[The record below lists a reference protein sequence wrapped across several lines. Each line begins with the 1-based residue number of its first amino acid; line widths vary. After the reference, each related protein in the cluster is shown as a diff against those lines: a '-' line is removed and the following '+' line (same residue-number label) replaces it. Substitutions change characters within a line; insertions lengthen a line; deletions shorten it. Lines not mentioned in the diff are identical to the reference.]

1 MKIFKN
7 SSQFYAFVILL
18 ICPFTLAQV
27 QLVHAPSLKLS
38 DRALTEIVGGENARE
53 GEVPFIASLQLVDG
67 EYFCGASLIRPN
79 WVLTA
84 AHCVTDWYK
93 KNKIVVGAYN
103 QKNLEG
109 AETFTAA
116 KVIIHTGYREINKDY
131 DFALIKLSGS
141 STVTPVELNSEE
153 IDIAGAAEPILA
165 TAAGWGVLGET
176 SVKKPDILQKVE
188 VPLVTQDQ
196 CNDIVAYNK
205 RITDRM
211 LCAGFKAGQKDSCSG
226 DSGGPLFIHEDGHAL
241 LIGVVSW
248 GKGCA
253 RENKYGVYSKV
264 NSQLD
269 WINTQIEQNEA
280 AILTK

>member
-1 MKIFKN
+1 MASAHIE
-7 SSQFYAFVILL
+7 
-18 ICPFTLAQV
+18 
-27 QLVHAPSLKLS
+27 LVNPPVTKPS
-38 DRALTEIVGGENARE
+38 DRSLTEIVGGVDAHE
-53 GEVPFIASLQLVDG
+53 GEVPFIASLQLVNG

-116 KVIIHTGYREINKDY
+116 KVIIHSSYREINKDY

-153 IDIAGAAEPILA
+153 IDIEAATEPIMA
-165 TAAGWGVLGET
+165 TAAGWGILDET
-176 SVKKPDILQKVE
+176 SVKKPEILQKVE
-188 VPLVTQDQ
+188 IPLVTQNQ
-196 CNDIVAYNK
+196 CNEILVYNK
-205 RITDRM
+205 KITDRM
-211 LCAGFKAGQKDSCSG
+211 LCAGYKAGQKDSCSG
-226 DSGGPLFIHEDGHAL
+226 DSGGPLFVQEDGHAL
-241 LIGVVSW
+241 LVGVVSW

-253 RENKYGVYSKV
+253 RENKYGVYAKV
-264 NSQLD
+264 SHQLK
-269 WINTQIEQNEA
+269 WINDQIEQNESEA
-280 AILTK
+280 LAK

>member
-1 MKIFKN
+1 MN
-7 SSQFYAFVILL
+7 SASRSLSVFSFILFYLTSTAHAQFQVINPPIIKDHSQF
-18 ICPFTLAQV
+18 
-27 QLVHAPSLKLS
+27 
-38 DRALTEIVGGENARE
+38 EIVGGENARARE
-53 GEVPFIASLQLVDG
+53 IPFIASLQLVGGD
-67 EYFCGASLIRPN
+67 YFCGASLIRPN

-109 AETFTAA
+109 AETFTAL
-116 KVIIHTGYREINKDY
+116 KVIIHPQYREINKDY
-131 DFALIKLSGS
+131 DFALIKLSGF

-153 IDIAGAAEPILA
+153 IDIEASAEPIQA
-165 TAAGWGVLGET
+165 TAAGWGALSET
-176 SVKKPDILQKVE
+176 SVTKPEILQKVE
-188 VPLVTQDQ
+188 VPLVPQNQ
-196 CNDIVAYNK
+196 CNEILAYNK

-226 DSGGPLFIHEDGHAL
+226 DSGGPLFVEEGGHPL

-253 RENKYGVYSKV
+253 RENKYGVYAKV
-264 NSQLD
+264 NNQLD

-280 AILTK
+280 TPPPK